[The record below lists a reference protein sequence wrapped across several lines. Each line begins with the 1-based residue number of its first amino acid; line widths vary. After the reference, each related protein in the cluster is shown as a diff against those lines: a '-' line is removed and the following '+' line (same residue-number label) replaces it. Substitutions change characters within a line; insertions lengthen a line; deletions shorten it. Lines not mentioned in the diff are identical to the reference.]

1 MGFDI
6 GIEDSFIVSTVV
18 AVAERKKGEGEGRG
32 RGGRGERQLDNLLLK
47 PPLPSSPIKQRS
59 LSLGRAV
66 DSVIVSQQPVVAGEE
81 DESTTTAD
89 AAAAGPSAAKVARS
103 KSSVE
108 KKFQHEV
115 AGFWRRKEFNRL
127 FKSGGGS
134 GSQSRD
140 RSQVNSLGHILSR
153 HSSLKARAL
162 LCLALTCLAL
172 RERVSTLCENTC
184 TTDVRLSRLN

>member
-1 MGFDI
+1 MEFDI

-18 AVAERKKGEGEGRG
+18 AVAERKKG
-32 RGGRGERQLDNLLLK
+32 GGGGGGGGERQLDNLLLK

-66 DSVIVSQQPVVAGEE
+66 DSVMVSQQPVVAGEE
-81 DESTTTAD
+81 DESTATAD

-127 FKSGGGS
+127 FKSGGGG

-140 RSQVNSLGHILSR
+140 RSQVNSPRHILSR

-162 LCLALTCLAL
+162 LCLAL

-184 TTDVRLSRLN
+184 TTDVRTTRLN

>member
-1 MGFDI
+1 MEFDI

-18 AVAERKKGEGEGRG
+18 AVAERKKG
-32 RGGRGERQLDNLLLK
+32 GGGGGERQLDNLLLK

-66 DSVIVSQQPVVAGEE
+66 DSVMVSQQPVVAGEE
-81 DESTTTAD
+81 DESTATAD

-127 FKSGGGS
+127 FKSGGGG

-140 RSQVNSLGHILSR
+140 RSQVNSPRHILSR

-162 LCLALTCLAL
+162 LCLALPC
-172 RERVSTLCENTC
+172 VSACQPSEKTHAQPTYVQLG
-184 TTDVRLSRLN
+184 